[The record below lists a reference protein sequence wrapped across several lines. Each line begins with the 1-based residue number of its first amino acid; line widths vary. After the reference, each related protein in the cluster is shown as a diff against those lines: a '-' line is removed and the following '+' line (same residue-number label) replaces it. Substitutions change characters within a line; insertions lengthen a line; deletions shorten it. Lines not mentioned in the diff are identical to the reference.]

1 MSQATENT
9 KRTAIVTGASTG
21 IGYAVAKTFLQNG
34 INVVIGARTESDL
47 AHAAQELSAFGE
59 IDYVV
64 GDIAEKET
72 AQRLVSKAV
81 DRFGGVD
88 ILINNAGIFYAKPF
102 LDVEEAELDRFFAIN
117 FKGSYF
123 AAQAAVPEMKKRG
136 GGTIVNVGT
145 TLIEHAIAGVPVSA
159 AMASKGALH
168 SLANQLGAELG
179 QDNIRV
185 STIATGII
193 DTPLHQKH
201 GIEDANTLAGLHLVD
216 RIGTVQ
222 NMADA
227 ILMLANNDFIT
238 GTTLHVDGGHAAGHT
253 FG

>member
-193 DTPLHQKH
+193 DTPLHKKH
-201 GIEDANTLAGLHLVD
+201 GIEDATTLAGLHLVD